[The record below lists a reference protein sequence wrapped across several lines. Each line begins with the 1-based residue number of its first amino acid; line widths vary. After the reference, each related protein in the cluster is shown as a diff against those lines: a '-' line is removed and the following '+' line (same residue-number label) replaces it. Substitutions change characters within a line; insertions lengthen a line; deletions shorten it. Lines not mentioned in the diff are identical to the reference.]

1 MNGLVDGVITEDSDV
16 MLFGARNVYR
26 HIFEKNRFVEKY
38 DMKVIERELGLDREE
53 LIKLALFMG
62 SDYTPGVRGIAAVN
76 ATEIINAFPGPDG
89 LKRFKRWVDI
99 RQQIIEQQE
108 SEEAGSSKKL
118 SQKEKM
124 ARLLEKALND
134 EEEAERPDSE
144 IEKEYKDKHKNWRRH
159 WEFPPDFPSTE
170 VIKAYELPYVDESKD
185 KFTWGVPAFKQL
197 RDFAMRNLNWS
208 NRELDQYLTQVSK
221 KMEEFE
227 HKKKGTLDS
236 YFKREEKFA
245 DVKSHRVA

>member
-1 MNGLVDGVITEDSDV
+1 MVEGVDVPESDGFVLAHSDEVSLSQVEVHLQNLVSVASQQCRVLLIGFVQDTQRSVEGATHHFESVWRDV
-16 MLFGARNVYR
+16 DCADRSLV
-26 HIFEKNRFVEKY
+26 
-38 DMKVIERELGLDREE
+38 LGLHEE
-53 LIKLALFMG
+53 L
-62 SDYTPGVRGIAAVN
+62 R
-76 ATEIINAFPGPDG
+76 EI
-89 LKRFKRWVDI
+89 
-99 RQQIIEQQE
+99 
-108 SEEAGSSKKL
+108 
-118 SQKEKM
+118 
-124 ARLLEKALND
+124 
-134 EEEAERPDSE
+134 ERPDSE

-185 KFTWGVPAFKQL
+185 KFTWGVPAFKEL